1 MKKASIDESEL
12 HWSSLLRLCCESAS
26 ERPGD
31 HSCKDGLRIGLEH
44 WVHYARLLLYRM
56 DLPDDRRRWL
66 GACRAPT
73 AFLRLSRDN
82 CEIFMTVRKARLM
95 ADDIG
100 TLKCSFVQNKSAPL
114 LFQTLNFGRPNGGP
128 PLIMDLHFAPGLPL
142 VRTSNYEGSS
152 RVHDRK
158 QAGHEG
164 FRDAMQLEWRSY
176 LRATFDLGLEHIR
189 FSLRPKAE
197 VLV

>member
-1 MKKASIDESEL
+1 
-12 HWSSLLRLCCESAS
+12 
-26 ERPGD
+26 
-31 HSCKDGLRIGLEH
+31 
-44 WVHYARLLLYRM
+44 
-56 DLPDDRRRWL
+56 
-66 GACRAPT
+66 
-73 AFLRLSRDN
+73 
-82 CEIFMTVRKARLM
+82 MTVRKARLM

-128 PLIMDLHFAPGLPL
+128 PLVMDLHFVPGLPL

-176 LRATFDLGLEHIR
+176 LRATFDLGSEHIR
-189 FSLRPKAE
+189 FSLRPKAATPPNMSVQSSADVGSRME
-197 VLV
+197 RTGTCLATH

>member
-1 MKKASIDESEL
+1 MSQ
-12 HWSSLLRLCCESAS
+12 
-26 ERPGD
+26 
-31 HSCKDGLRIGLEH
+31 SCTGLRSCVSAVRVRRKDRGIIHVKTAFGLDWSIGFIMRACFCTE
-44 WVHYARLLLYRM
+44 WNFQMIEDAGA
-56 DLPDDRRRWL
+56 